1 MWPLEKEEEEQT
13 IILISDDDDDD
24 GDEAEGTQ
32 GSSVLFVEPQG
43 KSCSPAAA
51 AGAL

>member
-1 MWPLEKEEEEQT
+1 MWPSEKEEEEQT
-13 IILISDDDDDD
+13 IILISDDDDD

-43 KSCSPAAA
+43 KCCSPAAA

>member
-1 MWPLEKEEEEQT
+1 MWPSEKEEEEQT
-13 IILISDDDDDD
+13 IILISDDDDD

-51 AGAL
+51 AAGAL

>member
-1 MWPLEKEEEEQT
+1 MWPSEKEEEEQT
-13 IILISDDDDDD
+13 IILISDDDDD
-24 GDEAEGTQ
+24 GDEVEGTQ

>member
-1 MWPLEKEEEEQT
+1 MWPSEKEEEEQT
-13 IILISDDDDDD
+13 IILISDDDDD

-43 KSCSPAAA
+43 KSCSPAA
-51 AGAL
+51 GAL